1 MSSTDGHVMNTSEQP
16 RIGGGL
22 ERVDL
27 AKDWES
33 GMLRYGDEL
42 KKLVSRFPA
51 ARILELG
58 AGRWPSFGLAEM
70 PDTVDSYTVN
80 DISADELARL
90 PCGYKKACF
99 DVCGDAEEFSDCY
112 DIVFSRFLAEH
123 VPDGVAMHRNVYKV
137 LRPGGVAFHLIPTL
151 YALPFVLN
159 RLAPERLTT
168 WLLRVLSPRRAISP
182 KFPAHYSAC
191 YGSPDR
197 MTAMLREIGY
207 ERVEIRT
214 FYGHFYY
221 EKVPVLRSL
230 HRRFSELAA
239 DRNWHFV
246 SSYAYITAYK

>member
-123 VPDGVAMHRNVYKV
+123 VPDGVAMHRNQGAPAGRRCIPPNSYS
-137 LRPGGVAFHLIPTL
+137 LRAPFCPEQAGPRKADHLVAKGPVSTAGDQPQVPGP
-151 YALPFVLN
+151 
-159 RLAPERLTT
+159 
-168 WLLRVLSPRRAISP
+168 LLR
-182 KFPAHYSAC
+182 
-191 YGSPDR
+191 
-197 MTAMLREIGY
+197 MLRQ
-207 ERVEIRT
+207 
-214 FYGHFYY
+214 
-221 EKVPVLRSL
+221 P
-230 HRRFSELAA
+230 
-239 DRNWHFV
+239 
-246 SSYAYITAYK
+246 